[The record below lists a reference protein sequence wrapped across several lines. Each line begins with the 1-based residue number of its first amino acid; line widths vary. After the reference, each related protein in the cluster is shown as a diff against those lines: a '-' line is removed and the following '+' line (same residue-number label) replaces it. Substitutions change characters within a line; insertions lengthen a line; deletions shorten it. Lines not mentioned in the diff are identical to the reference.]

1 MFRVLIL
8 HSSPEKPQNVIYEAE
23 AVSVFLPGAD
33 GEFEV
38 LDFHKPIMSYLKE
51 GTIVVDEFKE
61 FPIRGGVVKMGGQ
74 KLIAIVEPET

>member
-8 HSSPEKPQNVIYEAE
+8 HSNPENPRNVLYEAE

-74 KLIAIVEPET
+74 KLVAIVEPE

>member
-8 HSSPEKPQNVIYEAE
+8 HSNPEKPKNIIFESEAT
-23 AVSVFLPGAD
+23 SVFLPGAD

-61 FPIRGGVVKMGGQ
+61 FPILGGVVKMGGQ
-74 KLIAIVEPET
+74 KLIAIVESE

>member
-1 MFRVLIL
+1 MFKVLIL
-8 HSSPEKPQNVIYEAE
+8 HANPESRQSILYEAD

-51 GTIVVDEFKE
+51 GTILVDNFKE

-74 KLIAIVEPET
+74 KLTAIVEPEL

>member
-8 HSSPEKPQNVIYEAE
+8 NSSPEKSPNIIFESEAI
-23 AVSVFLPGAD
+23 SVFLPGAD

-51 GTIVVDEFKE
+51 GTIVVDNFKE
-61 FPIRGGVVKMGGQ
+61 IPIRGGVVKMGGQ
-74 KLIAIVEPET
+74 KLTAIVEPQ

>member
-8 HSSPEKPQNVIYEAE
+8 HSSPEKSQSIIYEAE

-51 GTIVVDEFKE
+51 GTLVVDNFKE

-74 KLIAIVEPET
+74 KLTAMVEPK